1 MHVEC
6 NRLHL
11 KRFKFII
18 STFFFHFNIA
28 CTKRRYFETGEERFK
43 TECEIRWPDCYES
56 YLNVYIWLAYAIG
69 LHFVEILTEG
79 ALNCHTLLVGT
90 VQ

>member
-28 CTKRRYFETGEERFK
+28 CTKRRYFETREERFK
-43 TECEIRWPDCYES
+43 TECEIRWPYCYET

-69 LHFVEILTEG
+69 LHFVENLTEG